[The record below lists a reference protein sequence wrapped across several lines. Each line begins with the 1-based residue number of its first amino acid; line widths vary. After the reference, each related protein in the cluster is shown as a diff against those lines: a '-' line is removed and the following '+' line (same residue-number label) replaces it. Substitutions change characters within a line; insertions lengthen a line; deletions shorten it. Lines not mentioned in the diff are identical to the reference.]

1 MPVSAM
7 EHGSPLEAIRD
18 LVHRDVSGRAKYAAF
33 TECLR
38 TMILGGRL
46 PSGFRLPTE
55 RELAALSGLSLG
67 TVQRSLRSLV
77 EEGYVVRAPKLGSF
91 VTERTQ
97 IRQPWHCR
105 FLGDDGKTVLPVSPT
120 TRRRLVTDEVGA
132 WSKHLGPAAT
142 GYLYIERN
150 FDVAGEFSVDSRF
163 WGDANRLSALRTG
176 AMSQLDGENLKHLI
190 ASRCHLPVTRVVH
203 KLQYGGKGNAPTRLI
218 LTALT
223 WSHGSPLYY
232 QEFRI
237 PPNDRELL
245 VADETEHSSA
255 VGIEKPPRKG

>member
-1 MPVSAM
+1 MPVSTA
-7 EHGSPLEAIRD
+7 EHSLPLEAIRD
-18 LVHRDVSGRAKYAAF
+18 LAHRDVSGRAKYAVF

-38 TMILGGRL
+38 TMILGGSL
-46 PSGFRLPTE
+46 PAGARLPTE
-55 RELAALSGLSLG
+55 RELATLSGLSLG

-77 EEGYVVRAPKLGSF
+77 EEGYLTRAPKVGSF

-105 FLGDDGKTVLPVSPT
+105 FLSDDGKTVLPVSPT
-120 TRRRLVTDEVGA
+120 TRRRLVTNEVGP
-132 WSKHLGPAAT
+132 WTKHLGPAAG

-163 WGDANRLSALRTG
+163 WGDANRLSALRLG
-176 AMSQLDGENLKHLI
+176 HMAQLDGENLKHLI
-190 ASRCHLPVTRVVH
+190 ASKCHLPVTRVVH
-203 KLQYGGKGNAPTRLI
+203 KLRYAIREREPASLI

-223 WSHGSPLYY
+223 WSHGAPLYY

-237 PPNDRELL
+237 PPNGRELL
-245 VADETEHSSA
+245 VSDELDQHFGFGGEN
-255 VGIEKPPRKG
+255 PPHEG